1 MYAEKLGIRITPRLM
16 WRYYPGFMLTNLD
29 KKVLIYD
36 KRAVGGDPNLE
47 ESRFEVYPGS
57 VRFCLILILFFDPKG
72 YAYASNQENT

>member
-57 VRFCLILILFFDPKG
+57 VCFCFILILSVDPKEDDC
-72 YAYASNQENT
+72 ARNQENM